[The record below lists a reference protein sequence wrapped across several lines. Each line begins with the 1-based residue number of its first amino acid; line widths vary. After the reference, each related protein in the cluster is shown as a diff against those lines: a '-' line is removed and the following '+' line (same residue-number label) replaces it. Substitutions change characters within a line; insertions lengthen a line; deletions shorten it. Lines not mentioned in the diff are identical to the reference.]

1 MQMNGNRAI
10 GIVLVAMFA
19 GATFYA
25 QPSKMELL
33 GHWEDTTIEIS
44 TRHGLRFNEVW
55 GLWVNGREYAVIGSS
70 WGTHFIDITQPNQP
84 KEVARIKGAE
94 TRIIHRDYHDY
105 QCYLY
110 AVCDQGRSTLQIM
123 DISVLPDTPIVVYDS
138 PELIMRSHNI
148 FIDTA
153 YGILYALA
161 TRDSS
166 NAAYAM
172 GVFDLRQD
180 PTKPVLIG
188 HYNQFG
194 NLNINHVHDAYVRN
208 GIAYL
213 HCGYDG
219 FAIVDFR
226 DPYQP
231 QAIAT
236 LQPSD
241 YPFSGYNHSG
251 WLSDDGRYYF
261 MIDETHGTPIK
272 VLDLKNPSLPT
283 VVALIKAND
292 TVDVSIAHNAMV
304 RGHYLFISHYYDGLQ
319 IFDISNPRE
328 PVHRWYYP
336 TSHIPHARGYAG
348 AWGVYAQLPSGV
360 ILVSDMQNGL
370 FVFRGVPDDTAKGVY
385 SCQPKTTSTKTPT
398 NSNTPIVR
406 AYYVEGTIYVAATT
420 SDALLANAL
429 TQWVLY
435 NIDGSVVGSGKTQL
449 HNGRASIPITFKRKG
464 IYLIDLR
471 FHTGQR
477 HTQKIAIY

>member
-1 MQMNGNRAI
+1 MKVKQTI
-10 GIVLVAMFA
+10 GLVLILSIV
-19 GATFYA
+19 GAASHA

-33 GHWEDTTIEIS
+33 GHWEDTTIEVS
-44 TRHGLRFNEVW
+44 TKHGLRFNEVW
-55 GLWVNGREYAVIGSS
+55 GLWVNGSEYAVIGST
-70 WGTHFIDITQPNQP
+70 WGTHFIDITQPDQP
-84 KEVARIKGAE
+84 REVARIKGAV

-180 PTKPVLIG
+180 PTHPVLIG

-194 NLNINHVHDAYVRN
+194 DLHVNHVHDAYVRD

-236 LQPSD
+236 LHPSD

-251 WLSDDGRYYF
+251 WLSDDRRYYF

-272 VLDLKNPSLPT
+272 VLDLTNPSLPT

-304 RGHYLFISHYYDGLQ
+304 RGHYLFLSHYYDGLQ
-319 IFDISNPRE
+319 IFDILNPRE
-328 PVHRWYYP
+328 PVHKWYYP

-385 SCQPKTTSTKTPT
+385 SCQSKATSIRTP
-398 NSNTPIVR
+398 NASYTPLVR
-406 AYYVEGTIYVAATT
+406 AYYSKGAIYVIANPP
-420 SDALLANAL
+420 DAIPTDGP
-429 TQWVLY
+429 TQWTLY
-435 NIDGSVVGSGKTQL
+435 SIEGRAVGGGKTQL
-449 HNGRASIPITFKRKG
+449 HNGRTVIPIALSRKG
-464 IYLIDLR
+464 IYLIDLL